1 MKTRFLLALIAL
13 VLVPQAHAQLGLALQ
28 PMRLELKLAP
38 GSEHTDTLRLSN
50 DSAASARVRAQVLDF
65 FIDDTMTPQ
74 FEEFVEREAKFS
86 CAAWL
91 QVTPR
96 ETDLA
101 AKGTNRERYT
111 FKVPPGTKEGEYHC
125 AAGFTTL
132 PPIGESEKPVGIR
145 MAVRIV
151 TSFYI
156 IIGNPASRPELKDLS
171 LKSRPDGVLQAVA
184 LLENKGQKTFRVKGF
199 VEVRTPDGKKV
210 EGAEYNA
217 IPVLPERQQ
226 QFLFPLKTALAPG
239 TYTLYTQA
247 DVGLP
252 EILEGSV
259 SVEVGSA
266 P

>member
-13 VLVPQAHAQLGLALQ
+13 TLVPQAHAQLGLGLQ
-28 PMRLELKLAP
+28 PMRLEIKLSP
-38 GSEHTDTLRLSN
+38 GSQHTDTLRLSN
-50 DSAASARVRAQVLDF
+50 DSTAPARVRGQVLDF
-65 FIDDTMTPQ
+65 YIDDAMTPQ
-74 FEEFVEREAKFS
+74 FEESVQREAKFS

-96 ETDLA
+96 ETDLT
-101 AKGTNRERYT
+101 AKSAIRERYT
-111 FKVPPGTKEGEYHC
+111 FNVPRDTKEGEYHC

-132 PPIGESEKPVGIR
+132 PSLSESETPTGIR
-145 MAVRIV
+145 MAVRMV
-151 TSFYI
+151 ASFYI
-156 IIGNPASRPELKDLS
+156 IVGNPSSRPELKDLS
-171 LKSRPDGVLQAVA
+171 LKSGPDGVLQVVA

-199 VEVRTPDGKKV
+199 MEVRTPDGKKM
-210 EGAEYNA
+210 EGGEYNT

-239 TYTLYTQA
+239 KYTLYTQA

-259 SVEVGSA
+259 SVEVA
-266 P
+266 PAP